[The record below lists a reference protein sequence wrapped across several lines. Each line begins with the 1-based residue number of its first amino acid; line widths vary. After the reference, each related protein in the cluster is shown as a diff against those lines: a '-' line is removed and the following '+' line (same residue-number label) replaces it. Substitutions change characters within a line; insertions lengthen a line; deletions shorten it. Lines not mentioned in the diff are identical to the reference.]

1 MNKILYFSKNS
12 AYELRWGYCLD
23 QAWKQ
28 TLQNI
33 CLTGGFYIINLLML
47 DQNPSIT
54 FSWCKSLRRT
64 IKIMKIIWNRLSDK
78 IKTNFMTLL
87 VLLDYILLV
96 LLYYILYI
104 SNQMSHCDMI

>member
-1 MNKILYFSKNS
+1 
-12 AYELRWGYCLD
+12 
-23 QAWKQ
+23 
-28 TLQNI
+28 
-33 CLTGGFYIINLLML
+33 
-47 DQNPSIT
+47 
-54 FSWCKSLRRT
+54 
-64 IKIMKIIWNRLSDK
+64 MKIIWNRLSDK